1 MRSLLCALSLALPLW
16 LVAQQTTPKEYTYV
30 SDRIVSKSDDLL
42 GYTIFPAEGKL
53 SNAPITR
60 PVKLGL
66 VQFKISAT
74 GLTVQENVKFSTT
87 GIISENDVKN
97 YRVSIP
103 RIDETDYGFELV
115 LMDLQNPDVQ
125 GYLKVVRN
133 GKRQIERVQ
142 FRPTMADPERTYF
155 LANTPADIEGR
166 DNRFFT
172 HIQDVD
178 ATTPLDLW
186 SRKTQIIPFAQI
198 AYTERTNDF
207 TRLYPSDRVR
217 INFEERT
224 ELKGKKEKLT
234 QYIVLQKP
242 NAAGADESQEFLIR
256 KIKEVADPQHK
267 SIKHIVLDVTLN
279 GNETN
284 SFITIFRTA
293 QNTISS
299 VDFGNLSYLMRDGKR
314 KAS

>member
-1 MRSLLCALSLALPLW
+1 M
-16 LVAQQTTPKEYTYV
+16 VH
-30 SDRIVSKSDDLL
+30 
-42 GYTIFPAEGKL
+42 
-53 SNAPITR
+53 
-60 PVKLGL
+60 
-66 VQFKISAT
+66 FKIT
-74 GLTVQENVKFSTT
+74 GTEIVVQENVKFSTT

-103 RIDETDYGFELV
+103 RIDETEYGFELV

-125 GYLKVVRN
+125 GYLKVVCN

-155 LANTPADIEGR
+155 LANTPADIDGR
-166 DNRFFT
+166 DSRFFT
-172 HIQDVD
+172 HAQDVD

-186 SRKTQIIPFAQI
+186 SRKTQLIPFAQI
-198 AYTERTNDF
+198 LYMERSSDF
-207 TRLYPSDRVR
+207 SRLYPSDRVR
-217 INFEERT
+217 VNFEERT

-242 NAAGADESQEFLIR
+242 STSGTEENQEFLIR
-256 KIKEVADPQHK
+256 KIKEVSDPQNK
-267 SIKHIVLDVTLN
+267 NIKHIVLDVTLN

-284 SFITIFRTA
+284 GYITIFRTA
-293 QNTISS
+293 QHTVSS
-299 VDFGNLSYLMRDGKR
+299 IDFGNLSYLMRDGKR